1 VSLNTKVILSFLAG
15 TFSAMLAWV
24 VIDFSGV
31 YSLPADSAAA
41 TFGEL
46 FREQAFVGAVFGIFV
61 GLAIGLVNGASSGS
75 AKVVQRDAAWGAA
88 VGLAGGL
95 LGLFFGQMFFGSLYK
110 DPRTALPFA
119 PLGPLLFIWDV
130 LIRAIGWALIGLFL
144 GLVQGLPSKSG
155 KAARHGAVGGFI
167 GGLLGGTLF
176 EIVPYVLPP
185 GTKNPSIVSRGISMT
200 VTGASIGFF
209 IGLVETLL
217 KQAWIRVVSG
227 RNEGKEYVISKAR
240 TTVGRDEL
248 SDIGLFGDRDISPL
262 HAVME
267 IQNGRYVLRDAGSP
281 LGTKVNGRKV
291 ADEILKDGDLIEIGS
306 MRLEFREKA
315 TASAIPKP
323 VDTAPKPP
331 VQIPTADGICPF
343 CGGRKDPNTGAC
355 ACTVAGQPSAAP
367 SWPGPAPGAP
377 VSPPVG
383 SGPRLIAMSGQY
395 AGQWFPLRPS
405 GATAIGREAGRDILL
420 VTDSTVSRKH
430 ARVENEGGTF
440 VVYDEGSSN
449 GTMVNGVRITR
460 QPLAPGDVVQ
470 FGSSAFRFEQ

>member
-24 VIDFSGV
+24 VIDFNGV
-31 YSLPADSAAA
+31 CSLPAETAAGSFA
-41 TFGEL
+41 EL
-46 FREQAFVGAVFGIFV
+46 FKEQAFVGAVFGIFV

-75 AKVVQRDAAWGAA
+75 AKVVRRDAAWGAA

-110 DPRTALPFA
+110 KPAEVLPFA
-119 PLGPLLFIWDV
+119 PLGPFLFVWDV

-144 GLVQGLPSKSG
+144 GLVQGLPSHSR

-176 EIVPYVLPP
+176 EIVPYILPP
-185 GTKNPSIVSRGISMT
+185 GTKNPSVVSRGISMT

-227 RNEGKEYVISKAR
+227 RNEGKEYIISKAR
-240 TTVGRDEL
+240 TTIGRDEL
-248 SDIGLFGDRDISPL
+248 SDVGLFGDRSIAPL
-262 HAVME
+262 HAVVE
-267 IQNGRYVLRDAGSP
+267 LQDGRHALRDAGSP
-281 LGTKVNGRKV
+281 LGTKLNGQKV
-291 ADEILKDGDLIEIGS
+291 TEHVLRDGDLIEIGS
-306 MRLEFREKA
+306 MRLEFHEKA
-315 TASAIPKP
+315 TASAVPKP
-323 VDTAPKPP
+323 AEPAPKPP
-331 VQIPTADGICPF
+331 VQIPTVEGICPF

-355 ACTVAGQPSAAP
+355 ACTIAGQPSAAP
-367 SWPGPAPGAP
+367 SWSPGPAP
-377 VSPPVG
+377 VSPSVG
-383 SGPRLIAMSGQY
+383 SGPRLIGTSGQY
-395 AGQWFPLRPS
+395 AGQLFPLRAS
-405 GATAIGREAGRDILL
+405 GPTSIGRETGRDILL
-420 VTDSTVSRKH
+420 VMDTTVSRKH

-449 GTMVNGVRITR
+449 GTTVNGVRITR